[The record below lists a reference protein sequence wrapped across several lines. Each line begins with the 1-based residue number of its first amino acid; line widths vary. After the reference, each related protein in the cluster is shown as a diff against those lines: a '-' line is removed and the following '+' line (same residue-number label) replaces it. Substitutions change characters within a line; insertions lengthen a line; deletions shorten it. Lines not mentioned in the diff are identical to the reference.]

1 LAEEGVLQNAI
12 KEKFPMSILKH
23 ALLVG
28 VCAASAVVSLTPAS
42 AAPTQV
48 WGGGSSLIG
57 PYLRQAM
64 DCYGNPEPLIVRG
77 PPVAWQ
83 TIPPFNYT
91 GPKPQD
97 CSTTHTNTK
106 ITLWYDSA
114 SSGVGIANVFSHD
127 PKSDYAN
134 GYGDT
139 NPNQGGEQDMPY
151 VTYGMSDA
159 GLSQSDVSVYINGND
174 NNGPNTA
181 CTTPEQGVCVVAPGE
196 TPSPPTTFANPN
208 STYGAMVQFPMSVD
222 PVAFA
227 YDPTY
232 KKVGNNDGSVTSYHL
247 NIHFAHADGSG
258 GLRLDAPAYC
268 AIFNGSLGGSPI
280 INWNDSRLKKLNGGQ
295 SLADPADPQK
305 ASFNVPLQIVGRSD
319 SSGTTSIFTRHLANV
334 CATTPGNQYADGT
347 TTLPANL
354 IGGNYDGNNV
364 TGEQL
369 GKFTVAKGSGL
380 VAKYVAFLATPNP
393 GQTLQWGKIG
403 YLGADFVLPAVLVN
417 QQNNYGLNSSD
428 LKNSSGKWKA
438 ATGQNAITAFG
449 SISPP
454 QSDSK
459 GHYDLSSCSGPSA
472 HCRAHP
478 YDWVEPISKTS
489 PLANPTATGAYPL
502 VGTTNMIAY
511 TCYKTALVGKA
522 MNVFSN
528 WYLTSPTVQ
537 ELPLGILNANG
548 LASLPQAWRTAIK
561 ESFVSGVD
569 GLNLNFQT
577 AGTGHCTGVTGG

>member
-1 LAEEGVLQNAI
+1 
-12 KEKFPMSILKH
+12 MSILKH
-23 ALLVG
+23 ALLAG

-42 AAPTQV
+42 AAPTEA

-91 GPKPQD
+91 GKKAQD
-97 CSTTHTNTK
+97 CSTKHINTGV
-106 ITLWYDSA
+106 TLWYDSA
-114 SSGVGIANVFSHD
+114 SSGVGIANLFSHD

-134 GYGDT
+134 GYGDID
-139 NPNQGGEQDMPY
+139 PNQGGEQDMPY
-151 VTYGMSDA
+151 ITYGMSDA
-159 GLSQSDVSVYINGND
+159 GLGQSDVNVYINGND
-174 NNGPNTA
+174 NNGPNAA
-181 CTTPEQGVCVVAPGE
+181 CSTPEQGVCVVAPGE

-208 STYGAMVQFPMSVD
+208 KTYGPMIQIPMSVD

-247 NIHFAHADGSG
+247 NVKFAHADGSG
-258 GLRLDAPAYC
+258 GFRLDPAAYC
-268 AIFNGSLGGSPI
+268 TIFNGVFATGGSGPI
-280 INWNDSRLKKLNGGQ
+280 MNWNDPRLKQLNGGV
-295 SLADPADPQK
+295 SLQDPKD
-305 ASFNVPLQIVGRSD
+305 SGTFNVPLQIVGRSD

-334 CATTPGNQYADGT
+334 CATTTGNQYADGS

-393 GQTLQWGKIG
+393 GQTLTQGHIG

-417 QQNNYGLNSSD
+417 QQNNYGLNSAD
-428 LKNSSGKWKA
+428 LKNSSGKWQA
-438 ATGQNAITAFG
+438 ATGAAALAAFG

-454 QSDSK
+454 QSDNK
-459 GHYDLSSCSGPSA
+459 GHYDLTNCPGANSR
-472 HCRAHP
+472 CRAHP
-478 YDWVEPISKTS
+478 YDWVEPVSKTS
-489 PLANPTATGAYPL
+489 PLANPTSKNGYPL
-502 VGTTNMIAY
+502 VGTTNLIAY
-511 TCYKTALVGKA
+511 TCYKDADVAKA
-522 MNVFSN
+522 MNSFIG
-528 WYLTSPTVQ
+528 WYIKSFTVQ
-537 ELPLGILNANG
+537 EVPLGILVANG
-548 LASLPQAWRTAIK
+548 LSSLPRQWRNAIK
-561 ESFVSGVD
+561 ESFISGKD